1 MDNYRFYKEGNNWYV
16 DLPNWEGAKSDLL
29 MIGGADTMLDIMSN
43 NGTEV
48 FTIISEQNFE
58 GADTLK
64 FNKLAD
70 DVGEGAYYILE
81 KFEGAT
87 HNLSVF
93 LCDVTL
99 FVFGKFPET
108 IYIKKISRS
117 WRTLIRIEEVNETE
131 VKVVIPG
138 WDHLKEITLPRSTVQ
153 LENIQPNMRVHAR
166 VNFGDELESDL
177 KFSNWEDK

>member
-16 DLPNWEGAKSDLL
+16 DLPTWPGAKSDLL

-48 FTIISEQNFE
+48 FTIISEKNFE
-58 GADTLK
+58 GADTLV
-64 FNKLAD
+64 FNKLAA
-70 DVGEGAYYILE
+70 DVGEGAYYTLE
-81 KFEGAT
+81 KFRETT

-108 IYIKKISRS
+108 IYIKKISRPY
-117 WRTLIRIEEVNETE
+117 RTLIRIEDVSESE
-131 VKVVIPG
+131 VKIVIPG
-138 WDHLKEITLPRSTVQ
+138 WDYSKTINLPRSVVA
-153 LENIQPNMRVHAR
+153 LENIQPNTRVHAR

-177 KFSNWEDK
+177 RFSDWEEK